1 MPDRQI
7 LLSSPQ
13 KYPKGL
19 EPKMLPPASPRTPAF
34 GSGLHA
40 GVQGFNSSVVHKLGV
55 SGWVDS
61 LSCLDKLKVE
71 SLKLFLLEAGS
82 SKILAHGAS
91 ESLQYHSGRW
101 WIWGFLNVF
110 LLIRNP
116 LNSEPRT
123 LNLKC

>member
-1 MPDRQI
+1 APP
-7 LLSSPQ
+7 LLVRRA
-13 KYPKGL
+13 Y
-19 EPKMLPPASPRTPAF
+19 A
-34 GSGLHA
+34 
-40 GVQGFNSSVVHKLGV
+40 QGFKGSRVQWFTCLVVQKLEGG
-55 SGWVDS
+55 GWVD
-61 LSCLDKLKVE
+61 
-71 SLKLFLLEAGS
+71 LFKYAQSSRLEAGS